1 MLGGLKHMSREEL
14 QDVWVDN
21 VKRGY
26 NDITSLSKEERIWFT
41 LEPLTTDGIVDHY
54 VNYGAT
60 NNSETIEDL
69 KYLGETEIA
78 DLMLSIN
85 QKFQNCVP
93 TDIDQ
98 RNEELMEMDDEFL
111 DEIDSKFWKLC
122 EGFETRLYKYV
133 EAMFGSK

>member
-1 MLGGLKHMSREEL
+1 MSREEL
-14 QDVWVDN
+14 QHIWEDI
-21 VKRGY
+21 VKRGI
-26 NDITSLSKEERIWFT
+26 NDITSLSQEERIWFN

-69 KYLGETEIA
+69 NYLGETEIA

-85 QKFQNCVP
+85 QKFQNGVP

-133 EAMFGSK
+133 EVMFGSK